1 MDKKLGVYICGGC
14 SIGESLNVDALVQV
28 AQKEHKVPVCR
39 THPFLCGSEGVALI
53 QQDLASD
60 AVNAVAIAACSPRVK
75 TDAFAFDPRMV
86 LERINLREHV
96 IWSHKA
102 QDEETQALAED
113 YLRMGLVRAL
123 TYLTDR
129 RFCVI
134 LQAWKRSLQAPE
146 ACWKRSAT
154 LRTRTLP

>member
-1 MDKKLGVYICGGC
+1 MDKKLGVYICSGC

-28 AQKEHKVPVCR
+28 AQKECKVPVCR
-39 THPFLCGSEGVALI
+39 THPFLCGPEGVALI

-96 IWSHKA
+96 IWSHRR
-102 QDEETQALAED
+102 
-113 YLRMGLVRAL
+113 RMRKPKRLPRTTCAWASPKPRKWSRWSRSRMKP
-123 TYLTDR
+123 R
-129 RFCVI
+129 R
-134 LQAWKRSLQAPE
+134 P
-146 ACWKRSAT
+146 CWW
-154 LRTRTLP
+154 